1 MTETKW
7 PVAQAARPCVS
18 CSGAAGKWAVAAT
31 GKTGPVQ
38 ASEQGLCAEA
48 TCPLCALTRRGTHH
62 PLCAPEPGVQPL
74 GHWTQNPPSPSPAT
88 PPGNLV
94 DIVHMELKQKTKKQ
108 PKDTQSYNHSTSLL
122 CKA

>member
-62 PLCAPEPGVQPL
+62 PLCAPEPGVQISLWGTGPKTHPHPL
-74 GHWTQNPPSPSPAT
+74 QPPH
-88 PPGNLV
+88 LV
-94 DIVHMELKQKTKKQ
+94 DIVHMELKQKTAQ
-108 PKDTQSYNHSTSLL
+108 RYPELQSLHLL
-122 CKA
+122 TL